1 MDQFVPNLRDES
13 VQTAVKNLLI
23 YSLTIISVPL
33 GSMFFLKKYL
43 FEDYFGFDDATSAL
57 YAGGVA
63 ASIVLFF
70 MVLFVWI
77 AYREEKR
84 DAMLFK
90 KDV

>member
-43 FEDYFGFDDATSAL
+43 FEVILGYNNQDSILYSAII
-57 YAGGVA
+57 AV
-63 ASIVLFF
+63 VL
-70 MVLFVWI
+70 VHVVLALFVYA
-77 AYREEKR
+77 AYKDDGKKKTE
-84 DAMLFK
+84 K
-90 KDV
+90 KD